1 MKNIKKD
8 YARGY
13 SGEKYPDKIK
23 NNPHAQAFY
32 GVVIDELKEVKDVT
46 NTKEE
51 IMAGLALNIDS
62 VFIENCKIDWHN
74 NDDVHKKMEQ
84 ELDDL
89 IYDFSKDNDLN
100 LSFDQIDKI
109 IEQLIKVALKR
120 Y

>member
-1 MKNIKKD
+1 
-8 YARGY
+8 
-13 SGEKYPDKIK
+13 
-23 NNPHAQAFY
+23 
-32 GVVIDELKEVKDVT
+32 
-46 NTKEE
+46 
-51 IMAGLALNIDS
+51 
-62 VFIENCKIDWHN
+62 
-74 NDDVHKKMEQ
+74 MEQ